1 GVSAGGRTGLA
12 NLMTAGLF
20 LAALFFSP
28 LAQMFG
34 GGFEIAPGIFL
45 HPVTAPA
52 LVIVGCMMM
61 KCITK
66 IDWDD
71 YSEAIPAF
79 LTLIIMPL
87 TSSIAHGL
95 AIGFISY
102 PLLKAFSGRARDVH
116 WLVYLLAALFVL
128 RYILI

>member
-1 GVSAGGRTGLA
+1 
-12 NLMTAGLF
+12 
-20 LAALFFSP
+20 
-28 LAQMFG
+28 
-34 GGFEIAPGIFL
+34 
-45 HPVTAPA
+45 VTAPA

-61 KCITK
+61 KCITG
-66 IDWDD
+66 IEWDE

-102 PLLKAFSGRARDVH
+102 PLIKTFSGRARDVH

-128 RYILI
+128 RYILV

>member
-1 GVSAGGRTGLA
+1 
-12 NLMTAGLF
+12 
-20 LAALFFSP
+20 
-28 LAQMFG
+28 
-34 GGFEIAPGIFL
+34 
-45 HPVTAPA
+45 
-52 LVIVGCMMM
+52 MM
-61 KCITK
+61 KCITR
-66 IDWDD
+66 IDWED

-102 PLLKAFSGRARDVH
+102 PLIKAFSGRARDVH
-116 WLVYLLAALFVL
+116 WLVYSLAALFVL